1 MRSVILSTHI
11 CQQRYLL
18 TSLYCCT
25 VQDMQAV
32 SRPSLSSHVTSVPCK
47 PDLVASN
54 MQFSFS
60 GPWQAQLEDKHNSG
74 QPGDNSSAVFPLYG
88 RRMYLRQC
96 WSQTA
101 SNPINLACA
110 CLFRQERKE
119 AKACLCIH
127 SQCGFAQ
134 PDRSSWLQDF
144 IAIYIQQC
152 HGIPETSVGR
162 QLVPSLARSRFKR
175 KHEKRDPRSLKSP
188 DDCY

>member
-25 VQDMQAV
+25 VQDMQAA

-110 CLFRQERKE
+110 CLFRQE
-119 AKACLCIH
+119 AKKQKLVSAFTANAALH
-127 SQCGFAQ
+127 SQIG
-134 PDRSSWLQDF
+134 RHGSKTLLLYTSSN
-144 IAIYIQQC
+144 A
-152 HGIPETSVGR
+152 TV
-162 QLVPSLARSRFKR
+162 
-175 KHEKRDPRSLKSP
+175 SLKPQSAASSSP
-188 DDCY
+188 AWQGRDSSGSMRSATHAR